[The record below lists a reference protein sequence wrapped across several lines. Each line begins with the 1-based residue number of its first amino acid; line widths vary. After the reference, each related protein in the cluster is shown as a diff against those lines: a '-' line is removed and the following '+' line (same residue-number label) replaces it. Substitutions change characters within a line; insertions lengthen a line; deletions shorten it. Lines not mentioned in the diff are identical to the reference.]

1 MTFTSSFSV
10 KSKCE
15 ETSEGMK
22 EKKLFNLIC
31 EGLPYYKAKLS
42 DIYTFNNSIENI
54 ESPMI
59 SPGEQVIVKR
69 LILSNEN
76 LKAKNGTNATSSFS
90 TSLGCYFL
98 CTYVR
103 RSSTTFYT
111 LFYLFCLS

>member
-1 MTFTSSFSV
+1 MNFTSSFSI

-15 ETSEGMK
+15 ENSEGMK

-42 DIYTFNNSIENI
+42 EIYTFNNSIENI

-59 SPGEQVIVKR
+59 SPGEQVLVKR
-69 LILSNEN
+69 LILSSDN
-76 LKAKNGTNATSSFS
+76 LKTKNGINSTSSFS
-90 TSLGCYFL
+90 TSFGCYIL

-103 RSSTTFYT
+103 RSSATF
-111 LFYLFCLS
+111 FI